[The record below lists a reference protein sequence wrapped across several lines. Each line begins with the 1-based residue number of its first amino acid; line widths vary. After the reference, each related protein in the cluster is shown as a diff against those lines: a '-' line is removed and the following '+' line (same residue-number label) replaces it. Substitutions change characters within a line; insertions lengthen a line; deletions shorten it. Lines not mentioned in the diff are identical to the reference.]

1 MIVRSRTITI
11 SVKRSTGEVFDSI
24 LNMPM
29 HMMEDATKGHDG
41 WWSFITPRGPA
52 KLKFFEDKDLGIL
65 DHKFEDE
72 EVKWHVPMRVVSNG
86 NHSEVILTMFKP
98 DEFTDEVFEER
109 MGEMEKMMD
118 HMKQL
123 IENS

>member
-29 HMMEDATKGHDG
+29 HMMEDATKGQDG

-52 KLKFFEDKDLGIL
+52 KLKFFEDKELGIL

-72 EVKWHVPMRVVSNG
+72 EVNWHVPMRVVSNG
-86 NHSEVILTMFKP
+86 DHSEVILTMFKP

-109 MGEMEKMMD
+109 MSEMEKMMD

-123 IENS
+123 IENN